1 MFTVKSEKTN
11 VVARIEGNR
20 GRYESW
26 TAFSALNEE
35 GEEVYRCVRPTHE
48 QVTTYFGRE
57 SSKTA
62 TYVLGL
68 YSIANGERAE
78 GYKKNRDLG
87 GGWFEM
93 SAYAY
98 KRFGNTIVRTT
109 LDVAAAGGRMD
120 KLEPVAKVCR
130 DGKLELLEKKAKV
143 TKGTARTDSGKA
155 HGKDYSP
162 QAAIEKARRG

>member
-1 MFTVKSEKTN
+1 MYTVKKEKTN
-11 VVARIEGNR
+11 VVARIEGNH

-26 TAFSALNEE
+26 TAFSALNEK

-48 QVTTYFGRE
+48 QVSTYFGRE
-57 SSKTA
+57 SSKTVA
-62 TYVLGL
+62 YVMGL

-87 GGWFEM
+87 DGWFEM
-93 SAYAY
+93 SAYKY
-98 KRFGNTIVRTT
+98 IRIGNTIYRTT
-109 LDVAAAGGRMD
+109 LDVKAAGGRID
-120 KLEPVAKVCR
+120 ELEPVAKVCR

-155 HGKDYSP
+155 HGKDNSP
-162 QAAIEKARRG
+162 QGAIEKARRG